1 MPKSISK
8 ITETKKQKVNLA
20 MTYHTQIGALI
31 TESTRTLRS
40 QEAAVERAQNRLNE
54 STKSFNAQM
63 HEAGAQSRDFKKATA
78 SCEEVYDFYRTCVV
92 NALPKTEQAVI
103 AGKPSEAKR
112 NLLQSV
118 SARMGSIG
126 KALARMEGLANG
138 TVTDGRTKK
147 ARAAKAETAK
157 GKGGTVAELA
167 ESGTATEADSILPP
181 AIRDPRLTS
190 ILNYAAQ
197 LSIEGQAEFV
207 DLIEKVIAMREPK

>member
-92 NALPKTEQAVI
+92 NALPMARLLTGGLKRRVRRRP
-103 AGKPSEAKR
+103 KPQRVKVARSR
-112 NLLQSV
+112 NWQNPARQLKPIRYYHQQS
-118 SARMGSIG
+118 
-126 KALARMEGLANG
+126 
-138 TVTDGRTKK
+138 
-147 ARAAKAETAK
+147 
-157 GKGGTVAELA
+157 
-167 ESGTATEADSILPP
+167 
-181 AIRDPRLTS
+181 AIRD
-190 ILNYAAQ
+190 
-197 LSIEGQAEFV
+197 
-207 DLIEKVIAMREPK
+207 